1 MEKFQELRSAAN
13 KKLQLADH
21 ILTMTYPLVKD
32 PHLLLSSIENLFLA
46 FSYGM
51 GSVLHY
57 ERVFKRIPSF
67 PDNFTS
73 KLELFRDKCT
83 KKYGIDNEYLKI
95 IKDLRDIIIA
105 HKKSPM
111 EFSRNER
118 FIICN
123 GDYRIR
129 AISQNEVKSYV
140 QKAKLFIKNVSAIV
154 SKDEAIFNR

>member
-1 MEKFQELRSAAN
+1 MEKFQELRYAAN

-51 GSVLHY
+51 GSVLYY
-57 ERVFKRIPSF
+57 ERIFKRIPQF
-67 PDNFTS
+67 PDTFAS
-73 KLELFRDKCT
+73 KFELFRDKCI
-83 KKYGIDNEYLKI
+83 KKYNIDIEYLKI

-118 FIICN
+118 FVICN
-123 GDYRIR
+123 GDYRTR
-129 AISQNEVKSYV
+129 TISLNEVKSYV
-140 QKAKLFIKNVSAIV
+140 QKAKLFIKKMTAIV
-154 SKDEAIFNR
+154 SKDEEIFNR